1 MTAFNVVRFRVKPD
15 REQEFLDA
23 HRNVLGEGGR
33 FAGSRRF
40 VLIQTGSPSDR
51 MFCAIGEWDSFEN
64 IVAARPEM
72 IAALDSFRDTLEDL
86 GEGLGVTDP
95 VSGEAV
101 IEFGPPPTPAKRRKS
116 AGGRKKA
123 PAKRARPAAKR
134 KAAKRPAA
142 KKTPRKAAAKHGR
155 KSKR

>member
-23 HRNVLGEGGR
+23 HRNMLGEGGR
-33 FAGSRRF
+33 FTGSRRF

-51 MFCAIGEWDSFEN
+51 MFCAIGEWDSFDN

-101 IEFGPPPTPAKRRKS
+101 IEFGPPPAPAKPRKS
-116 AGGRKKA
+116 GGRKKA
-123 PAKRARPAAKR
+123 PAKRAKPAAKR

-142 KKTPRKAAAKHGR
+142 KKTPRKAAAKRGR
-155 KSKR
+155 KR